1 MESFGKNTEA
11 AGANG
16 EKYFERDEYD
26 GAADRGQR
34 SHFFMMN
41 GIESRIHDA
50 SNVNYTM
57 RRMKAL
63 FGRMPARQ
71 YSG

>member
-11 AGANG
+11 AGAHG